1 MYASNGTNGAF
12 VGIACGQGFA
22 GLAYTFNYSHP
33 EIEKGSSDWAE
44 GTDKADKASSEES
57 V

>member
-1 MYASNGTNGAF
+1 MCASNGINGEF
-12 VGIACGQGFA
+12 VSIACGQGFA
-22 GLAYTFNYSHP
+22 GLAYTFKYPHP

-44 GTDKADKASSEES
+44 GTDKASSEES

>member
-1 MYASNGTNGAF
+1 MYASNGTNGSF